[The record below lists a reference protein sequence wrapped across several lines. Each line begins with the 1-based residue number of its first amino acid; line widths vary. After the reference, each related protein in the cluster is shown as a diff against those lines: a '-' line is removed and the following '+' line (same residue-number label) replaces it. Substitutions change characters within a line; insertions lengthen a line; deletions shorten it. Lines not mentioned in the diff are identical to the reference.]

1 MRATPREWRSCN
13 DWRVARIIR
22 DVTNNKNYQKPW
34 EKYEKPWKD
43 MSKKDSKMIGTACK
57 NCSEKRT
64 DWSLS
69 YWKVQLFQKQKRT
82 NMLIKVG
89 SLQDLA
95 TPAIPPYPSAE
106 RKTFCHLF
114 SNRFLGGFQSTIIS
128 FIWAL
133 DLNYCGTN
141 WKNMEKGPRAP
152 TLSIFNNISQSV
164 SAPPPGECDQPLG
177 SCWLDV
183 PGKQSRR
190 SFINVETPETTGQS
204 IQFSKQ
210 PPFLEWRYLTKLGIH
225 KNKIIGL

>member
-1 MRATPREWRSCN
+1 
-13 DWRVARIIR
+13 
-22 DVTNNKNYQKPW
+22 
-34 EKYEKPWKD
+34 
-43 MSKKDSKMIGTACK
+43 MSKKHSKMIGTACK

-114 SNRFLGGFQSTIIS
+114 SNRFLGGFQSTIIIHIFHMISLVS

-141 WKNMEKGPRAP
+141 WKNMEKGPP
-152 TLSIFNNISQSV
+152 TLSIFNNISQVFLRPRLANAISLWEVVGSTCLENKAV
-164 SAPPPGECDQPLG
+164 SGHL
-177 SCWLDV
+177 
-183 PGKQSRR
+183 
-190 SFINVETPETTGQS
+190 INLETPETTGQS

>member
-1 MRATPREWRSCN
+1 
-13 DWRVARIIR
+13 
-22 DVTNNKNYQKPW
+22 
-34 EKYEKPWKD
+34 
-43 MSKKDSKMIGTACK
+43 MIGTACK

-114 SNRFLGGFQSTIIS
+114 SNRFLGGFQSTIIIHIFHMISLVS

-141 WKNMEKGPRAP
+141 WKNMEKGPP
-152 TLSIFNNISQSV
+152 TLSIFNNISQVFLRPRLANAISLWEVVGSTCLENKAV
-164 SAPPPGECDQPLG
+164 SGHL
-177 SCWLDV
+177 
-183 PGKQSRR
+183 
-190 SFINVETPETTGQS
+190 INLETPETTGQS